1 MRCRVVQ
8 YGHNFRG
15 ILGCTERGQ
24 NVNDPRVPSP
34 AGARTGDIMGIG
46 DMPAPA
52 KSGVSSE
59 IDWSV

>member
-8 YGHNFRG
+8 YGRNFRG
-15 ILGCTERGQ
+15 IAGCTERRE
-24 NVNDPRVPSP
+24 NVNDPRVSSP
-34 AGARTGDIMGIG
+34 AGARTGDIVGIG
-46 DMPAPA
+46 DMLAPA